1 MGGSHLTGMRVLAKA
16 IARGLAA
23 AGLGLGLTCAFAQG
37 RAGDAVTSGSWG
49 APTVVRPAATP
60 VEPKRNGIER
70 PQRPE
75 AGVDGS
81 SGKKAQPGR
90 RDGSAR
96 GQAKP
101 GRTDK
106 AMPNAVLGHAM
117 RGDRTRTTILFDL
130 GGPTEVHTRSLARPP
145 RVIVDLPETEF
156 RLPPATGRTG
166 QGLITAFRFGLIE
179 AGKSRIV
186 LDTAEP
192 ARVASAEVVLAEAGS
207 AFRLQIELVPTT
219 ERELAAIELAEAA
232 IAFRPALPEP
242 PTPSR
247 PGLPARPVVVVDP
260 GHGGIDTGA
269 SGSRVAEKDLVLAVA
284 RQVERALR
292 STARYEVVMTRDRD
306 VFVSLDERVAISRR
320 NHADLFISLH
330 ADSLPDREGSK
341 AVRGA
346 TVYTLADQASDDLT
360 RRVAES
366 ENAVDLLAGF
376 SVSLAGD
383 DQVRDILLDLMRR
396 ETHTFSSAFRQL
408 LVGAL
413 GSSVL
418 LSRDPNRS
426 GPFKVLRQPGS
437 PAVLVEL
444 GYISNAED
452 ERIMQQPAWQ
462 ARVASAVVRAVHEHF
477 RQRRTGTP

>member
-1 MGGSHLTGMRVLAKA
+1 MTGTRSLAETIVCA
-16 IARGLAA
+16 LAA
-23 AGLGLGLTCAFAQG
+23 CSLSLAVAQAQG
-37 RAGDAVTSGSWG
+37 RPGDVVAPDGWG
-49 APTVVRPAATP
+49 ASTEVRPAVPPPPRKRAATERARSPEARAETGQSKATP
-60 VEPKRNGIER
+60 PVRRTASGVVV
-70 PQRPE
+70 QRPP
-75 AGVDGS
+75 S
-81 SGKKAQPGR
+81 RLSK
-90 RDGSAR
+90 SI
-96 GQAKP
+96 
-101 GRTDK
+101 
-106 AMPNAVLGHAM
+106 PNAVLGYAID
-117 RGDRTRTTILFDL
+117 GDRARTVIRFDL
-130 GGPTEVHTRSLARPP
+130 GGPTEVHARSLAKPP

-156 RLPPATGRTG
+156 RLPPASGRAG
-166 QGLITAFRFGLIE
+166 RGLVTAFRFGLIE

-192 ARVASAEVVLAEAGS
+192 ARVASAEVVLGEAGG
-207 AFRLQIELVPTT
+207 AFRLEIELVPTT

-232 IAFRPALPEP
+232 LTFRPAVPEPQTAIRPALPE
-242 PTPSR
+242 
-247 PGLPARPVVVVDP
+247 RPVVVVDA

-284 RQVERALR
+284 REVERALR
-292 STARYEVVMTRDRD
+292 STTRYEVVMTRTRD

-320 NHADLFISLH
+320 HNADLFISLH

-341 AVRGA
+341 AIRGA
-346 TVYTLADQASDDLT
+346 TVYTLAEQASDDLT

-366 ENAVDLLAGF
+366 ENSVDLLAGF
-376 SVSLAGD
+376 PVSLAGD

-396 ETHTFSSAFRQL
+396 ETHIFASEFRQL
-408 LVGAL
+408 LLGAL

-426 GPFKVLRQPGS
+426 GPFKVLRQASS

-462 ARVASAVVRAVHEHF
+462 AKVAAAVMRAVGEHF
-477 RQRRTGTP
+477 RQRRAGTR

>member
-1 MGGSHLTGMRVLAKA
+1 MRVLAGA
-16 IARGLAA
+16 IIRALAGM
-23 AGLGLGLTCAFAQG
+23 GLGLGLTCALAQG
-37 RAGDAVTSGSWG
+37 RSGDVVAPGGWG
-49 APTVVRPAATP
+49 ARTEVRPAATP
-60 VEPKRNGIER
+60 AQPKRTGIER
-70 PQRPE
+70 PRGPE
-75 AGVDGS
+75 AEAGAS
-81 SGKKAQPGR
+81 PGKANPAGR
-90 RDGSAR
+90 AGSAGR
-96 GQAKP
+96 ADAKP
-101 GRTDK
+101 SRAAK
-106 AMPNAVLGHAM
+106 AMPNAVLGYAM
-117 RGDRTRTTILFDL
+117 RGDRARTTILFDL
-130 GGPTEVHTRSLARPP
+130 GGPTEVHARSLAKPP

-156 RLPPATGRTG
+156 RLPSAAGRTG
-166 QGLITAFRFGLIE
+166 QGLVTAFRFGLIE
-179 AGKSRIV
+179 IGKSRIV

-192 ARVASAEVVLAEAGS
+192 ARVASAEVVLAEAGGV
-207 AFRLQIELVPTT
+207 FRLEIELVPTT

-242 PTPSR
+242 QTSSR

-292 STARYEVVMTRDRD
+292 ATARYEVVMTRARD

-346 TVYTLADQASDDLT
+346 TVYTLAEQASDDLT

-376 SVSLAGD
+376 SVSLTAD

-396 ETHTFSSAFRQL
+396 ETHTFSAGFRQL

-413 GSSVL
+413 GSGVL

-462 ARVASAVVRAVHEHF
+462 AKVASALVQAVNEHF
-477 RQRRTGTP
+477 RQRRAGAP

>member
-1 MGGSHLTGMRVLAKA
+1 MGDQLIGTRSLAEA
-16 IARGLAA
+16 IVCALAACSVALAA
-23 AGLGLGLTCAFAQG
+23 AGARAQSRPG
-37 RAGDAVTSGSWG
+37 NVVAPDGWG
-49 APTVVRPAATP
+49 ASTEVRPAVPPPAKKQP
-60 VEPKRNGIER
+60 GIDR
-70 PQRPE
+70 PRSPE
-75 AGVDGS
+75 AGKDGGAGKAEQLRKAA
-81 SGKKAQPGR
+81 SGAANGP
-90 RDGSAR
+90 
-96 GQAKP
+96 KP
-101 GRTDK
+101 GRP
-106 AMPNAVLGHAM
+106 ARQMPNAVLGYAIS
-117 RGDRTRTTILFDL
+117 GDRTRTTIRFDL
-130 GGPTEVHTRSLARPP
+130 GGPTAVHARSLAKPA
-145 RVIVDLPETEF
+145 RVIIDLPESEF
-156 RLPPATGRTG
+156 RLPPASGRSG
-166 QGLITAFRFGLIE
+166 QGLITGFRFGLIE

-186 LDTAEP
+186 LDTGEP
-192 ARVASAEVVLAEAGS
+192 ARVARAEIVLGEAGG
-207 AFRLQIELVPTT
+207 AFRLEIELVPTT

-232 IAFRPALPEP
+232 LTFKPAVPEQQA
-242 PTPSR
+242 PSR
-247 PGLPARPVVVVDP
+247 PGLPERPVIIVDA

-284 RQVERALR
+284 QQVERALR
-292 STARYEVVMTRDRD
+292 STARYEVVMTRTRD
-306 VFVSLDERVAISRR
+306 VFVSLGERVAISRR
-320 NHADLFISLH
+320 HNADLFISIH
-330 ADSLPDREGSK
+330 ADSMPDREGAK

-346 TVYTLADQASDDLT
+346 TVYTLAEQASDDLT

-396 ETHTFSSAFRQL
+396 ETHTFSSDFRQL

-462 ARVASAVVRAVHEHF
+462 AKVAAAVVRAVNEHF
-477 RQRRTGTP
+477 RQRRALTP